1 MQITQN
7 EIISFANAVATGV
20 SANIYGYPLYNY
32 LTQHQNHLR
41 SAIAEKSNN
50 PILKF
55 GCKYFSQNDEDGILL
70 EILKRTNHLNSNHE
84 FSFIEFGVE
93 NGLECNSLILLMNKW
108 KGVWVGNED
117 LAFDVSTSK
126 NLYYQKGWVTL
137 DNCVELY
144 ENGLSKINSNDYN
157 ILSMDLDGNDLHFI
171 RSILEKNHKPK
182 IIIAEYNAKFPPPIN
197 FSVDYDPNHS
207 FKDDYMGASLQSYCD
222 LIIPHGYFLACCNIT
237 GSNSFFISNEFINAF
252 SDIPKTIDELF
263 MPANYGIVTRV
274 GHPTSGK
281 TISQFL

>member
-70 EILKRTNHLNSNHE
+70 EILKRTNHLNSNHD

-93 NGLECNSLILLMNKW
+93 WIRVQLTYSFNEQVERRLGWQRRFSFRRKYIKESL
-108 KGVWVGNED
+108 
-117 LAFDVSTSK
+117 
-126 NLYYQKGWVTL
+126 
-137 DNCVELY
+137 
-144 ENGLSKINSNDYN
+144 LSE
-157 ILSMDLDGNDLHFI
+157 
-171 RSILEKNHKPK
+171 R
-182 IIIAEYNAKFPPPIN
+182 
-197 FSVDYDPNHS
+197 
-207 FKDDYMGASLQSYCD
+207 MGYA
-222 LIIPHGYFLACCNIT
+222 
-237 GSNSFFISNEFINAF
+237 
-252 SDIPKTIDELF
+252 
-263 MPANYGIVTRV
+263 
-274 GHPTSGK
+274 
-281 TISQFL
+281 